1 MVCVKEIFKQ
11 FDSSVIIPGLNLTI
25 NDGEFITFL
34 GPSGCGKTT
43 LLRMIAG
50 LEQPT
55 SGSIFLDG
63 KDVTNLPPY
72 KRDVNMVFQQY
83 ALFPH
88 MTVED
93 NIKFGL
99 KMKNVASDEQQK
111 RVDQVIALT
120 QLEELR
126 YRRPKQLSGGQQQR
140 VIIAKA
146 IVNSPSLLIL
156 DEPTTGIDHKSER
169 LLYELLDKLHKE
181 NKITILMI
189 SHDLEKI
196 KKHSNKLIKIEDF
209 EEVD

>member
-1 MVCVKEIFKQ
+1 MKEMVCVKEIFKQ

-99 KMKNVASDEQQK
+99 NKDLIENEVGVKILQSSSIEYLKKLKNENLIKTKNNLSE
-111 RVDQVIALT
+111 
-120 QLEELR
+120 
-126 YRRPKQLSGGQQQR
+126 KQLR
-140 VIIAKA
+140 F
-146 IVNSPSLLIL
+146 L
-156 DEPTTGIDHKSER
+156 
-169 LLYELLDKLHKE
+169 
-181 NKITILMI
+181 
-189 SHDLEKI
+189 
-196 KKHSNKLIKIEDF
+196 
-209 EEVD
+209 